1 MDRQG
6 EDDRPGEIWGEPIES
21 IDWEEINDDDT
32 EDPGDDVG
40 TI

>member
-1 MDRQG
+1 MDRRGDDDSG
-6 EDDRPGEIWGEPIES
+6 EVWGEPAET
-21 IDWEEINDDDT
+21 IDWEDLGDDDT